1 MYLHTCVLVHMGS
14 LVCVGV
20 PTNIP
25 VHKEVLTDLTD
36 KAPPLHFH
44 LRQESCLT
52 ITLTFLH

>member
-1 MYLHTCVLVHMGS
+1 MGS